1 MWHTPFPS
9 LLYKQKKKK
18 ITTKRRS
25 EIDNFK
31 STENLPFFPVCLFKV
46 HVMAMHLS
54 LLSTRVGGEQAT
66 HGKLTHR
73 AFLWVGTLTLRCFP
87 RVRNLTLPPSSKMER
102 TWKWVSTMGV
112 KSAQEKIQMVAK
124 NIPWIQHDT
133 CSMWYHQ
140 TCAKESWPPSLCL
153 ADDVTFLGETV
164 VHVLPLINTIWKL
177 FNKASTIIKVCL
189 WQK

>member
-1 MWHTPFPS
+1 MT
-9 LLYKQKKKK
+9 Q
-18 ITTKRRS
+18 RRS
-25 EIDNFK
+25 EIDNFE

-54 LLSTRVGGEQAT
+54 LLSPRVGGEQAT

-73 AFLWVGTLTLRCFP
+73 AFLWVGTLTLRCCP

-124 NIPWIQHDT
+124 NR
-133 CSMWYHQ
+133 
-140 TCAKESWPPSLCL
+140 
-153 ADDVTFLGETV
+153 FLGSNMT
-164 VHVLPLINTIWKL
+164 HVPCGTTNL
-177 FNKASTIIKVCL
+177 V
-189 WQK
+189 QKNLGHHHAAPQMISPS